1 MLLRP
6 PDELFSLGGVEEE
19 ARSVFVLLSQSLRLG
34 RFCLQTLRI
43 SKKKFSKKI
52 IYVAGEFRTRV
63 FVYEEALFDRVHWFF
78 SSSIVTGNKFVSC
91 KKNPIDLLLIIPRD

>member
-43 SKKKFSKKI
+43 SKKNFSKKI
-52 IYVAGEFRTRV
+52 IYVKASFELGFLSVKKLSLTSSTR
-63 FVYEEALFDRVHWFF
+63 ALVF

-91 KKNPIDLLLIIPRD
+91 KKKPN